1 MRRHHHAARIA
12 DKLAQGVG
20 LCFLSLVALMP
31 TDRPEAQSQ
40 SLLLSHGVASAERAT
55 MLRSFRQPPLDWTRP
70 DFDDAQWQRYLV
82 SASPPVAKDPSGAV
96 VMIPSLWTQS
106 EAASEQ
112 TSPGMPAPEQTGSGV
127 APMLLADDPL
137 LPVMEPEVPQRDVGS
152 DSGLLASPPVAA
164 VELAGAAVRAGLAST
179 MPGTLLLASPVL
191 AKRSGRSARELSEP
205 LLPDCGGS
213 LYIRRKFDYFGIPG
227 GSGSAGT
234 LLLRVRYTDGLVA
247 HINGTEVLRSRLP
260 EPPPGDLP
268 LLASDRGP
276 SDPERYYLPVSSLPL
291 RGHGNVLA
299 IEAHPKTPLRCPQVE
314 AELLALT
321 GPRLLRGPYIERLT
335 ETTLDVTVE
344 TELPS
349 RVLIRYGKGDRA
361 QYRDREVESAGAPQ
375 TVHRVHVGPLKPGTL
390 HHYQV
395 VLLGDGQKRSDLPLQ
410 TFHTPPSA
418 AMPLTIVAYG
428 DSRSGHPVHAQVI
441 SSILAEDPDLVLHTG
456 DLVERG
462 TEEGD
467 WDRFF
472 SLTAPLLARTAV
484 YISPGNHD
492 YALRK
497 QGAIRLYSLFQTM
510 FPPQMPQPQGDHP
523 SPSRVL
529 ADTVVPSAPLSNLSE
544 AARGYYSV
552 DVSGVHL
559 VSIDSNQAGKVDQH
573 RWLDADLTRADQ
585 QVPRPRAIIAWMH
598 EGPFSSGWHGDYP
611 TAIKHLVPILQKHGT
626 TLLIS
631 GHDHDYE
638 RGQRQGLDYIVT
650 GGGGAELRPLKCDP
664 RRRRCK
670 NQPLYF
676 ANEHHY
682 LRLEVLPTVLRVCPR
697 RPDGSA
703 LEECQVLRLRR
714 P

>member
-1 MRRHHHAARIA
+1 MRGHRHSARIA
-12 DKLAQGVG
+12 DRLALGVG
-20 LCFLSLVALMP
+20 LCCVGMLALLP
-31 TDRPEAQSQ
+31 TDRPQAQSI
-40 SLLLSHGVASAERAT
+40 LLSHGVTVGDRAA

-70 DFDDAQWQRYLV
+70 DFDDTQWQRYVV
-82 SASPPVAKDPSGAV
+82 SASPQVMKDPSGAV
-96 VMIPSLWTQS
+96 VMIPSLWTPGDAGLGAQGPLAGDSAGQGAAAAMSTDEPTLPSS
-106 EAASEQ
+106 E
-112 TSPGMPAPEQTGSGV
+112 PDV
-127 APMLLADDPL
+127 PL
-137 LPVMEPEVPQRDVGS
+137 RDGLI
-152 DSGLLASPPVAA
+152 DAGLLSSPPVAA
-164 VELAGAAVRAGLAST
+164 VELAGAALRAGLAAT
-179 MPGTLLLASPVL
+179 MPGALLLASPVQ

-213 LYIRRKFDYFGIPG
+213 LFIRRKFDFSGIPG

-234 LLLRVRYTDGLVA
+234 LLLRVRYSDGVVA

-268 LLASDRGP
+268 LFASDRGP

-299 IEAHPKTPLRCPQVE
+299 IEVHPRTPLRCPQVE

-349 RVLIRYGKGDRA
+349 RVLIRYGKGEKV
-361 QYRDREVESAGAPQ
+361 QHRDREVESSGEPQ
-375 TVHRVHVGPLKPGTL
+375 TVHRLHVGPLKPGTL

-410 TFHTPPSA
+410 TFHTPPVA
-418 AMPLTIVAYG
+418 GMPLKIVAYG

-492 YALRK
+492 YAIRK
-497 QGAIRLYSLFQTM
+497 QGSLRLYSLFQTM
-510 FPPQMPQPQGDHP
+510 FPPQLPTP
-523 SPSRVL
+523 SGSVFSASRVL
-529 ADTVVPSAPLSNLSE
+529 ADTVAAPAPLGNLSE

-559 VSIDSNQAGKVDQH
+559 VSIDSNQAGKADQH
-573 RWLDADLTRADQ
+573 RWLEADLTRADQ
-585 QVPRPRAIIAWMH
+585 QVPKPRAIIAWMH

-697 RPDGSA
+697 RPDGTA